1 MSTKEAH
8 DIIAQLQE
16 YEFPAA
22 YAKARPVALLKAG
35 GVPTMSKFVC
45 RHGGKTR
52 SATPASGPLTPRSC
66 RCVRPSHS
74 VSGLG
79 STCGCGLHE

>member
-35 GVPTMSKFVC
+35 GVPTMSQFVC

-52 SATPASGPLTPRSC
+52 SAMPAKR
-66 RCVRPSHS
+66 RR
-74 VSGLG
+74 
-79 STCGCGLHE
+79 